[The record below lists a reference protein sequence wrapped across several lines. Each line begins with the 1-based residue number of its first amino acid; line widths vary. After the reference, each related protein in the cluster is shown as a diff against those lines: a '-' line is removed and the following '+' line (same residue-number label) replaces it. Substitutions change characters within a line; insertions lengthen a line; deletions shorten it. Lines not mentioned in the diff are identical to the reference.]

1 MKKCLFVL
9 GTLMMV
15 HPFLYSQFVVDGLR
29 LENNLLSPPMG
40 FAPVKGVA
48 VPFPPWTYFDFF
60 VTNNAIFYFEQSKP
74 RPFIITKKDLVLNE
88 NKYYTFELEGTF
100 ASMANEKAK
109 YVFIAGGDI
118 IIYDHLPGFGIMF
131 PARTS
136 TFPPV
141 PIKDTDIP
149 FMNIFW
155 FWEDGIESISA
166 SSALRERRGKEEIVY
181 DESQLRETFFG
192 MMDGF
197 CYFNSFKRAWAEGV
211 QGDGIGESLLVNFTS
226 ETDHVMI
233 LNGYV
238 NLRNMDLYTANNRVK
253 KARIVSEDPFFSIE
267 HDFDDVVKFT
277 QVDFPEKTRQIKFI
291 IEDVYKGS
299 KYQDT
304 CITSVFLKQQAH
316 YKTHKYFR
324 PFVRDMPEYKQRV
337 DKMILMLKE
346 NGYSFLH
353 TGE

>member
-1 MKKCLFVL
+1 
-9 GTLMMV
+9 
-15 HPFLYSQFVVDGLR
+15 
-29 LENNLLSPPMG
+29 
-40 FAPVKGVA
+40 
-48 VPFPPWTYFDFF
+48 
-60 VTNNAIFYFEQSKP
+60 
-74 RPFIITKKDLVLNE
+74 
-88 NKYYTFELEGTF
+88 
-100 ASMANEKAK
+100 
-109 YVFIAGGDI
+109 
-118 IIYDHLPGFGIMF
+118 MF
-131 PARTS
+131 PSRLDP
-136 TFPPV
+136 FPPV

-166 SSALRERRGKEEIVY
+166 SSALRERRGNEEIVY

-226 ETDHVMI
+226 ATDHVMI

-253 KARIVSEDPFFSIE
+253 KARIVSEDPYFSIE
-267 HDFDDVVKFT
+267 YDFDDVVKFT
-277 QVDFPEKTRQIKFI
+277 QIDFPEKTKQIKFV

-316 YKTHKYFR
+316 YKTHEYFR

-337 DKMILMLKE
+337 DEIIVTLKKY
-346 NGYSFLH
+346 GYSFLK
-353 TGE
+353 